1 MKTRVKVAGLKNLE
15 KSLAGLEKTATKRT
29 VARKALKFGAEPFV
43 DTYRRLA
50 PYDEGHLRRGISVG
64 ITLSKRQRK
73 MHRKKD
79 PVEVFAG
86 AENDVTATA
95 VNQEFGNIRHG
106 AQPAA
111 RPAWNSQKRNMLARI
126 ENVLEDEVDKAV
138 NRQAKRKAKGK

>member
-1 MKTRVKVAGLKNLE
+1 MRTRMKVDGLRNLE
-15 KSLAGLEKTATKRT
+15 KSLAGIEKTATKKT
-29 VARKALKFGAEPFV
+29 VGRNALKSGAQPFV

-50 PYDEGHLRRGISVG
+50 PVDEGDYRAGISVG
-64 ITLSKRQRK
+64 TKLSRRQRK

-111 RPAWNSQKRNMLARI
+111 RPAWNSQKHNMLARI
-126 ENVLEDEVDKAV
+126 ENTLEDEIDKAV
-138 NRQAKRKAKGK
+138 KREAKRKAKGR

>member
-1 MKTRVKVAGLKNLE
+1 MKTRVKVEGLRNLE

-29 VARKALKFGAEPFV
+29 VARKALKQGGELFAS
-43 DTYRRLA
+43 TYRRLA
-50 PYDEGHLRRGISVG
+50 PVDEGDYRAGISVG
-64 ITLSKRQRK
+64 TKLSRRQRK

-111 RPAWNSQKRNMLARI
+111 RPAWNSQKHNMLARI
-126 ENVLEDEVDKAV
+126 ENTLEDEIGKAV
-138 NRQAKRKAKGK
+138 KREAKRKAKGR